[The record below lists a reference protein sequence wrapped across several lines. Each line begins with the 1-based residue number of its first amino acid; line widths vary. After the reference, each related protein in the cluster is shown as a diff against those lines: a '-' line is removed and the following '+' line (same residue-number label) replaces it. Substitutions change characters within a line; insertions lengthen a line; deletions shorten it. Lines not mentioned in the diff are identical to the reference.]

1 MENRSSKVEKKRA
14 LVINRLVKLTFF
26 TERGSNVMFTHRD
39 VQKQKAR
46 NFDLKTSATTKA
58 CTEHSQSVMS
68 QNNF

>member
-1 MENRSSKVEKKRA
+1 
-14 LVINRLVKLTFF
+14 
-26 TERGSNVMFTHRD
+26 MFTHRD